1 MVHNKLGGNRMG
13 SGGWKSEK
21 ITCQDGKIIAGV
33 MYPKS
38 QEKTK
43 QGFETYFGTNFV
55 TIDYFYLSLSY

>member
-1 MVHNKLGGNRMG
+1 MG